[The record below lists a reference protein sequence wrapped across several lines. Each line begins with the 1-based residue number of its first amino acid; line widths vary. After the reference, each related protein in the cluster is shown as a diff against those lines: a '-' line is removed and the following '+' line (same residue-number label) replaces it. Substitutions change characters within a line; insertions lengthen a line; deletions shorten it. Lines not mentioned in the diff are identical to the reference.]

1 MERERRSLCASGV
14 RTKREGTVEGKCQV
28 LVWVGV
34 QKSRME
40 KGFGMSKVHCNLRPK
55 VLEGLGCSKQ
65 EEGRGVEERG
75 VPGHTIRH
83 PGICN
88 AVLWEAP
95 KSGDCLSPGAA
106 AAGAKMKGF
115 PVYSVP
121 RE

>member
-55 VLEGLGCSKQ
+55 VLEGLGCSRR
-65 EEGRGVEERG
+65 RGG
-75 VPGHTIRH
+75 SKGKGCTWAYHQ
-83 PGICN
+83 
-88 AVLWEAP
+88 AP
-95 KSGDCLSPGAA
+95 RDLQCGTVG
-106 AAGAKMKGF
+106 GAK
-115 PVYSVP
+115 V
-121 RE
+121 RRLR